1 MAKLQ
6 TVADNIHLL
15 NMNSYTMGTFNE
27 LFALRLAFIILYV
40 LFFVKHFELA
50 FDGGVVSYK

>member
-1 MAKLQ
+1 
-6 TVADNIHLL
+6 
-15 NMNSYTMGTFNE
+15 MNSYTMGTFNE

-50 FDGGVVSYK
+50 FDGGVVSYN